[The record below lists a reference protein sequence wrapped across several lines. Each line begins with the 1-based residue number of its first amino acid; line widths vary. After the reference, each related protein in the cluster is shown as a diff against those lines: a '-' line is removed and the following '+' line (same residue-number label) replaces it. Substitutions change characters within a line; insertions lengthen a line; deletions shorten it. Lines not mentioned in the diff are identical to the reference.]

1 MQSSAFARKEDNRM
15 VVQIIGR
22 QTLDFTTK
30 EGQLIK
36 GTNLFV
42 AYKDENT
49 EGLKADRFFVRDGV
63 VIPKELKMNDKA
75 DVFFD
80 HRGKVEGIVL
90 K

>member
-1 MQSSAFARKEDNRM
+1 M

-49 EGLKADRFFVRDGV
+49 EGLKADKFFVRDGI
-63 VIPKELKMNDKA
+63 VIPKELKMSDK
-75 DVFFD
+75 
-80 HRGKVEGIVL
+80 EIL
-90 K
+90 KRRRSCVK